1 MYAYKSQ
8 VCPYGGGPARDPQSN
23 VPELAARPMAKH
35 KTTEGLSGD
44 VYEIPL

>member
-8 VCPYGGGPARDPQSN
+8 VCPSGGGPATDSQSN
-23 VPELAARPMAKH
+23 VPELAARPMAKY